1 MPEMLKKNVKLLD
14 VFMNDEL
21 LKKQGVFDV
30 DYVKKLKNIYLQ
42 DNFRLNV
49 PYDSDYLIFVLTV
62 TMFNEI
68 FSVGLM

>member
-1 MPEMLKKNVKLLD
+1 
-14 VFMNDEL
+14 MNDEL